1 MDQHSDAHDAYG
13 GHGAGPRP
21 EPTSWAIM
29 GGLTGLLLA
38 AALLWWANDQES
50 NFAMSFLGAAI
61 TVTVVAAAGWFV
73 ADSAA
78 KKRANEAAA
87 TGGGEARYTQ
97 VVTFAIAEGQ
107 LPAARAAGGILHA
120 LDHSD
125 SALRGLQ
132 GFQDLR
138 ITVSPAQ
145 AGPSQALVETT
156 WAAREGLAS
165 YEETRQTILDIVN
178 QHPEDVVA
186 GTVQVFDMEVVRDTK
201 EMRFSLGMGSATT
214 IVCGLI
220 VGGFMVGAGLTL
232 FEDDTQAA
240 AGDGGTAP
248 PAGVDTDCSDGACTL
263 VARDN
268 LFVQI
273 TLTGAA
279 GKAVDL
285 TFDNEGKVQ
294 HNVHFM
300 TAPGGADLAPGSNGD
315 IIPTGTV
322 QVKFTPPAAGS
333 FFYQC
338 DLHPTQMKGTFTV
351 K

>member
-1 MDQHSDAHDAYG
+1 MDQHSDAHGAYG

-29 GGLTGLLLA
+29 GGLTALLLA
-38 AALLWWANDQES
+38 VALLWWANDQGS

-61 TVTVVAAAGWFV
+61 AVTVVTAAGWFV

-78 KKRANEAAA
+78 KKRATEAAA
-87 TGGGEARYTQ
+87 TGGGDARYTQ

-107 LPAARAAGGILHA
+107 LAAARAPGGILHA

-145 AGPSQALVETT
+145 VGPSQALVETT
-156 WAAREGLAS
+156 WSGREGLAS
-165 YEETRQTILDIVN
+165 YEETRGTILDAVN
-178 QHPEDVVA
+178 QHPLEVLP

-201 EMRFSLGMGSATT
+201 EMRFSLGMGAATT
-214 IVCGLI
+214 LVCGLI
-220 VGGFMVGAGLTL
+220 LGGFMVGAGLTL

-240 AGDGGTAP
+240 AGDRVAP
-248 PAGVDTDCSDGACTL
+248 PSGVDTDCGDGACTV
-263 VARDN
+263 VALGN
-268 LFVQI
+268 KFGQT

-279 GKAVDL
+279 GAAVDL
-285 TFDNEGKVQ
+285 TFDNKDAVK
-294 HNVHFM
+294 HNIHFL
-300 TAPGGADLAPGSNGD
+300 TGPGGADLAPGSTGD
-315 IIPTGTV
+315 FILSATV
-322 QVKFTPPAAGS
+322 QVKFTPPTAGS
-333 FFYQC
+333 FYYQC
-338 DLHPTQMKGTFTV
+338 DLHPTEMKGTFTV

>member
-1 MDQHSDAHDAYG
+1 MDQHSDAHGAYG

-29 GGLTGLLLA
+29 GGLTALLLA

-87 TGGGEARYTQ
+87 PGGGEARYTQ

-107 LPAARAAGGILHA
+107 LAAARAAGGVLHA
-120 LDHSD
+120 LDHSG

-145 AGPSQALVETT
+145 VGPSQSLVETT
-156 WAAREGLAS
+156 WAGREGLAS
-165 YEETRQTILDIVN
+165 YEETQRTILDIVN

-201 EMRFSLGMGSATT
+201 EMRFSLGMGAATT

-240 AGDGGTAP
+240 GGDGTTP
-248 PAGVDTDCSDGACTL
+248 PAGVDIDCADGACTL

-268 LFVQI
+268 KFDQV

-279 GKAVDL
+279 GAAIDL
-285 TFDNEGKVQ
+285 TFENKGKLQ

-300 TAPGGADLAPGSNGD
+300 TAPGGADLAPGSNGN

-322 QVKFTPPAAGS
+322 QVKFSPSAAGS
-333 FFYQC
+333 FYYQC
-338 DLHPTQMKGTFTV
+338 DLHPTEMKGTLTV